1 MAGKPNPAD
10 ILTADFAGMTKN
22 QLYDIMSQM
31 KTLIE
36 QNRQQA
42 RDILIQNPLLT
53 KALFQAQ
60 IMLGM
65 VQPPPVVPVIPAT
78 TSQKPQQ
85 SAPPTQMSNIS
96 TSQQGQMCQQG
107 QQAGSNM
114 QHQMRKQH
122 QNQPA
127 VVPIASSSSA
137 PPINLPSQT
146 LPLHTLQ
153 TPQQSKGHVNPQMP
167 GLQSSQIPNLPPQP
181 PQLHQPQLATG
192 QLQQS
197 LQTSGGI
204 PHMAL
209 QPPMPPQPRPP
220 PPHSMPGYN
229 HQYQQQMGSSMG
241 FQHGGSH
248 QHPSQPMFHSG
259 NRTQNPAVPSYS
271 PGQQQPI
278 PGQPPPPPPQSL
290 YQGGGGSHMTGEFNN
305 QGGSSM
311 QVDRGSG
318 WMSGPPDSSSAA
330 QVPGNQAAR
339 AAPLT
344 PDMEKALLQQVMSLT
359 PEQINLLPPEQRSQ
373 VLQLQQMLRQ

>member
-96 TSQQGQMCQQG
+96 TSQQGQMGKQG

-127 VVPIASSSSA
+127 VVPLASSSSA

-209 QPPMPPQPRPP
+209 QPPMPPQPRLP

-229 HQYQQQMGSSMG
+229 HQYQPQMGSSMG

-248 QHPSQPMFHSG
+248 QHPSQLMFH
-259 NRTQNPAVPSYS
+259 
-271 PGQQQPI
+271 
-278 PGQPPPPPPQSL
+278 
-290 YQGGGGSHMTGEFNN
+290 GGGGSHMTGEFNN

-318 WMSGPPDSSSAA
+318 WMSLPPDSSSAA

-359 PEQINLLPPEQRSQ
+359 PEQINLLPPEQRNQ